1 MNTLLCTCFTN
12 SSWMGVLSSF
22 TSPRQLKITGIWGSA
37 NATPWKYSRRAF
49 PAGAIRGVWKGPLT
63 FRGRHRR
70 APFSLAMAAAF
81 STAAFSPP
89 MTSWP
94 GQL

>member
-1 MNTLLCTCFTN
+1 MNTLLWTCFT
-12 SSWMGVLSSF
+12 SSSGIVTESSF
-22 TSPRQLKITGIWGSA
+22 TSPRQLKITGIWGWAKLTERKCSSSA
-37 NATPWKYSRRAF
+37 S
-49 PAGAIRGVWKGPLT
+49 PAGAMRGVWKGPLT

-70 APFSLAMAAAF
+70 APFSFARAAAF

-89 MTSWP
+89 RTNCP